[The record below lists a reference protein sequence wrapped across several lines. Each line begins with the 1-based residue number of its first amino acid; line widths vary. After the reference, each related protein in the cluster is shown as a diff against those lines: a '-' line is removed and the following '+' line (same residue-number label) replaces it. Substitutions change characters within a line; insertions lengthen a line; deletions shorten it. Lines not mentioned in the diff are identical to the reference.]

1 MMDSLPWWYRER
13 SATPLCR
20 YRDRSFSLVRRYR
33 RVDFPPWRDKNRGPP
48 PNRKWGKELH
58 PRGLG
63 HRETMKNPLP
73 LKIWEIML

>member
-33 RVDFPPWRDKNRGPP
+33 RVDFPPWRDRNRGPYP
-48 PNRKWGKELH
+48 QQKVG
-58 PRGLG
+58 RGASPKRFRAQG
-63 HRETMKNPLP
+63 NHEEPSTP
-73 LKIWEIML
+73 